1 MKTSIGIMAVAFLR
15 LTETVGESGPETAVS
30 DALKRSAPLLL
41 VTDDLDARYP
51 IQTAILIIR
60 PPSDEPQLPVWHRDD
75 WDDATHFSVAA
86 IVVAGRRDTFS
97 TQFLLD
103 KYIAELRGQMAS
115 SSTPLFFYD
124 PSLDPVPVDLREIL
138 IGLTHDMSP
147 LETLS
152 LPLFIQAA
160 GGEHRAQVVIDS
172 AIKQRGGDEQ
182 SALET
187 FAMETRGVLEGATEN
202 WSFDSAVDWLRSPNA
217 FLNGARPIDVL
228 VMEGSRTVVDAAYAT
243 TWSLFG

>member
-1 MKTSIGIMAVAFLR
+1 MTLSF
-15 LTETVGESGPETAVS
+15 
-30 DALKRSAPLLL
+30 
-41 VTDDLDARYP
+41 RYGS
-51 IQTAILIIR
+51 R
-60 PPSDEPQLPVWHRDD
+60 E
-75 WDDATHFSVAA
+75 WDHTTRFSVAA
-86 IVVAGRRDTFS
+86 IVVAGRRDAVPTRS
-97 TQFLLD
+97 LLD
-103 KYIAELRGQMAS
+103 KYIAELRGQLAS

-124 PSLDPVPVDLREIL
+124 PSTDQIPRDLREIL
-138 IGLTHDMSP
+138 IDLTHDMP
-147 LETLS
+147 TLETLS

-160 GGEHRAQVVIDS
+160 GGEQRAQVLINR

-187 FAMETRGVLEGATEN
+187 FAMETRGVLESATEN

-228 VMEGSRTVVDAAYAT
+228 IMDGSRPVVDAAYAT